1 MVIGK
6 LKYLIGPA
14 SGTISHP
21 PGRSRIYIL
30 SRRMGAEW
38 SDSVVGEG
46 VPDPRTGKKGE
57 MSRGRRRS
65 PCVCVKFPRPG

>member
-1 MVIGK
+1 MPRNMVIGK
-6 LKYLIGPA
+6 FKYLIGPA

-21 PGRSRIYIL
+21 PGRSRFIFL
-30 SRRMGAEW
+30 SGRTGAEW

-57 MSRGRRRS
+57 Q
-65 PCVCVKFPRPG
+65 

>member
-14 SGTISHP
+14 SGMISHP
-21 PGRSRIYIL
+21 LGRSRFIFL
-30 SRRMGAEW
+30 SGRTGAEW
-38 SDSVVGEG
+38 SYSVVGEG

-57 MSRGRRRS
+57 KLRG
-65 PCVCVKFPRPG
+65 

>member
-1 MVIGK
+1 MPRNMVIGK

-14 SGTISHP
+14 SGTTIHP
-21 PGRSRIYIL
+21 LGRSRVYIFL
-30 SRRMGAEW
+30 SRRTGAEW

-57 MSRGRRRS
+57 
-65 PCVCVKFPRPG
+65 K